1 VEEALSEGLRDI
13 HVRPATADD
22 RGFVLGLVPRFAEF
36 GLPPRHQPGQVLSAV
51 ERSLDAVL
59 ASPGGDDAAVL
70 VAEADRERMGFVHV
84 KAENDYFSGEPR
96 AYISDLA
103 VAPEAEGRGAGRA
116 LMGAA
121 EAWARARSHRTIALD
136 VFAANARA
144 RAVYG
149 RLGYEEDT
157 VKMIKD
163 L

>member
-1 VEEALSEGLRDI
+1 MEEVFSEGLRGI

-36 GLPPRHQPGQVLSAV
+36 GLPPRHDPGRVLPAV
-51 ERSLDAVL
+51 GRSLDAAL
-59 ASPGGDDAAVL
+59 ASPGGDAAVL
-70 VAEADRERMGFVHV
+70 VAKSDEERMGFVHV

-96 AYISDLA
+96 AYVSDVA

-121 EAWARARSHRTIALD
+121 EAWARARGHRTIALD